1 MSTFE
6 AYRLGIPLF
15 TPSVEFILSLGL
27 LKERV
32 YWKGTPH
39 SAFGASAAGE
49 ASPNA
54 AGGPGVAKWV
64 ALSDTY
70 TMPFITTFDSYDDLI
85 AKLDAADLG
94 AIAANMRRHS
104 ATLRGTLH
112 AKWSAIIARA
122 VAGGTRAIPSAMT
135 YAEAMRALYP
145 GGTWP
150 NFASR
155 VDCQRV
161 SAPDQGRW
169 N

>member
-15 TPSVEFILSLGL
+15 TPSVDFIITLGL

-32 YWKGTPH
+32 YWKGVPR
-39 SAFGASAAGE
+39 SAFGSSAAGE
-49 ASPNA
+49 PSPNA
-54 AGGPGVAKWV
+54 VGGPGAAKWI

-70 TMPFITTFDSYDDLI
+70 TMPHITTFDSYDDLI
-85 AKLDAADLG
+85 AKLSSADLG
-94 AIAANMRRHS
+94 AISEKMRRHS

-112 AKWSAIIARA
+112 AKWNAIIARA
-122 VAGGTRAIPSAMT
+122 VAGGKREMPSTMT
-135 YAEAMRALYP
+135 YAEAMHALYP
-145 GGTWP
+145 GGGWP
-150 NFASR
+150 NFGTG